1 MDTQLCSLKHYVSEN
16 GESKIALDA
25 SSIVNDGRRSALE
38 ESCDSR
44 MKIILELSNKVSD
57 QDAKI
62 IALENKLR
70 EQNKLL
76 ETKQRSDSASAKRGK
91 KSTKTATLEYDI
103 PNKTNEDSEDTTEIN
118 ELKSIA
124 EEMKKM
130 RKVKKKTVKS
140 GVMELNDF
148 REASGRSR
156 DSGIS
161 SADITAD
168 KRLNSGKMKLDRVQS
183 AASTISYFSDDVND
197 EEITFP
203 NQTFNGRDIRTH
215 FVDDQDSWDDSDVE
229 EKTSGYRKIELRQI
243 SAPKHKKK
251 TKTSDFEYIDNLL
264 TDTERS
270 QRFQGSLLN

>member
-16 GESKIALDA
+16 GESKIVLDA
-25 SSIVNDGRRSALE
+25 SSSVNDGRRSALE

-76 ETKQRSDSASAKRGK
+76 ETKERSDSASAKRGK
-91 KSTKTATLEYDI
+91 KSTKTATLEYNI
-103 PNKTNEDSEDTTEIN
+103 PNTTIEGSEDTEIN

-130 RKVKKKTVKS
+130 RKTKKKTVKS

-183 AASTISYFSDDVND
+183 AASTISYFSDDLNE
-197 EEITFP
+197 EEITSP
-203 NQTFNGRDIRTH
+203 NQTFNGRNIRTH
-215 FVDDQDSWDDSDVE
+215 FVDDQDSWDDSDTE
-229 EKTSGYRKIELRQI
+229 EKTGGYRKIELRQI

-251 TKTSDFEYIDNLL
+251 TKTSDFEYIDNLF

>member
-1 MDTQLCSLKHYVSEN
+1 
-16 GESKIALDA
+16 
-25 SSIVNDGRRSALE
+25 
-38 ESCDSR
+38 

-76 ETKQRSDSASAKRGK
+76 ETERRTNSASAAKIIALENKLREQNKLLETERRTNSASAKRGK
-91 KSTKTATLEYDI
+91 KSAKTATLEYNI
-103 PNKTNEDSEDTTEIN
+103 PNTTNEGSEDTTEIN

-130 RKVKKKTVKS
+130 RKAKKKVVKS
-140 GVMELNDF
+140 DAMEFSDY

-168 KRLNSGKMKLDRVQS
+168 KRLNSGKKKLDRVQS
-183 AASTISYFSDDVND
+183 ATSTISYFSDDLN
-197 EEITFP
+197 EEDIASS
-203 NQTFNGRDIRTH
+203 NKTFNGRNMGTH
-215 FVDDQDSWDDSDVE
+215 FVDDQDSWDDSDAE
-229 EKTSGYRKIELRQI
+229 EKTGVHRKIQMRQI

-251 TKTSDFEYIDNLL
+251 TKKSDFEYIDNLL

-270 QRFQGSLLN
+270 HRFQESLLN

>member
-1 MDTQLCSLKHYVSEN
+1 
-16 GESKIALDA
+16 
-25 SSIVNDGRRSALE
+25 
-38 ESCDSR
+38 

-76 ETKQRSDSASAKRGK
+76 ETERRTHSASAKRGK
-91 KSTKTATLEYDI
+91 NSAQTATLEYNM
-103 PNKTNEDSEDTTEIN
+103 PNTTNEGSEDTTEIN

-130 RKVKKKTVKS
+130 RKAKKKSEKP
-140 GVMELNDF
+140 GEMEFGDY

-168 KRLNSGKMKLDRVQS
+168 KRLNSCKTKLNRVQS
-183 AASTISYFSDDVND
+183 ATSTISYFSDDLNE
-197 EEITFP
+197 EEITSS
-203 NQTFNGRDIRTH
+203 NKAFNGRNIRTH
-215 FVDDQDSWDDSDVE
+215 FVDDQDSWDDSDAE
-229 EKTSGYRKIELRQI
+229 EKTGVHRKIELRQI
-243 SAPKHKKK
+243 SAPKHKRK
-251 TKTSDFEYIDNLL
+251 TKQSDFEYIDNLL

-270 QRFQGSLLN
+270 HRFQGSLLN

>member
-1 MDTQLCSLKHYVSEN
+1 MDTQLCSLKYYVSEN
-16 GESKIALDA
+16 GESKTALDA

-38 ESCDSR
+38 EPCDSR

-70 EQNKLL
+70 ERNKLL
-76 ETKQRSDSASAKRGK
+76 ETKQRSVSASAKRGI

-103 PNKTNEDSEDTTEIN
+103 PNTTNEGSEDTTEIN

-130 RKVKKKTVKS
+130 RKAKKKTVKS

-183 AASTISYFSDDVND
+183 AASTISYFSDDVNE
-197 EEITFP
+197 EEITSP

-229 EKTSGYRKIELRQI
+229 ERTSGYRKIELRQI

>member
-16 GESKIALDA
+16 GESKIVLDA
-25 SSIVNDGRRSALE
+25 SSSVNDGRRSALE

-76 ETKQRSDSASAKRGK
+76 ETKQRSDSASAKRRK
-91 KSTKTATLEYDI
+91 KSTKTATLEYNI
-103 PNKTNEDSEDTTEIN
+103 PNTTIEGNEDTEIN

-183 AASTISYFSDDVND
+183 AASTISYFSDDVNE
-197 EEITFP
+197 EEITSP
-203 NQTFNGRDIRTH
+203 NQTFYGRDIRTH

-229 EKTSGYRKIELRQI
+229 EKISGYRKIELRQI